1 MIRMNLIKEKLF
13 AFSQIETKGPRFEFD
28 DFLIKL
34 GSVTM
39 NQNFKGVLVEVNN
52 LILLIIM

>member
-1 MIRMNLIKEKLF
+1 MNLIKEKLF